1 MSTSTEFFCE
11 RYFHVFLESL
21 KLVMWDK
28 CFPSSYTLRYVIL
41 IIWMMAWATKNHLAK
56 RVKTT
61 IAWTACQCTTA
72 RERTSEKTKPKIQKQ
87 KKNPKPKVR
96 KKWKVNQRKE
106 DFRDISSFFFV
117 FQLYRRRLQLPHWF
131 GLESTACTE
140 LNRIEEEESTG
151 RQGPV
156 IFVLATIHSHWECSR
171 FENIIFIFRW
181 FALE

>member
-1 MSTSTEFFCE
+1 MSTSTEFFCDW
-11 RYFHVFLESL
+11 YFHVFLES
-21 KLVMWDK
+21 
-28 CFPSSYTLRYVIL
+28 SYTLKYVIL

-61 IAWTACQCTTA
+61 IAWTACQSTTA

-87 KKNPKPKVR
+87 KKNPKPKV
-96 KKWKVNQRKE
+96 
-106 DFRDISSFFFV
+106 ISFFV

-140 LNRIEEEESTG
+140 LNRIEEEEEESTG